1 MQYLLDTV
9 AVIRF
14 FSSSGKIGNKAR
26 MILNNCIKSSAHF
39 NISVISLMEIL
50 YLSEKMRIKLSLSK
64 TIDIISNSSLY
75 SIVNLSPEILI
86 IAENI
91 DFYELHDRMILATA
105 KWLKDLMR
113 LKVLIE
119 SGIRVIK
126 LSVISYQLLKKY
138 YQI

>member
-9 AVIRF
+9 TVIRF

-26 MILNNCIKSSAHF
+26 MILNNCIESNAHF

-105 KWLKDLMR
+105 KWLNTPIISSDKRFD
-113 LKVLIE
+113 E
-119 SGIRVIK
+119 IK
-126 LSVISYQLLKKY
+126 SVNRIWN
-138 YQI
+138 